1 MGCSCRI
8 STDKRIA
15 QSLCHSRASC
25 QRTTGNNYKLQKFV
39 YHYNLSKYSVCL
51 RVVNV
56 WNSLPNNVVQADTI
70 NIFKNRL
77 DKHWLNQEVLFNF
90 IADLTG
96 SENVR
101 ICMWTSWQDVGKA
114 DSTCTFLW
122 YLIGLDC
129 NPGRLIGWKVTS
141 KCVVRS
147 LVRSFHQSCDM
158 PPATAEA

>member
-1 MGCSCRI
+1 
-8 STDKRIA
+8 
-15 QSLCHSRASC
+15 
-25 QRTTGNNYKLQKFV
+25 LQKFV

-101 ICMWTSWQDVGKA
+101 ICM
-114 DSTCTFLW
+114 
-122 YLIGLDC
+122 
-129 NPGRLIGWKVTS
+129 
-141 KCVVRS
+141 
-147 LVRSFHQSCDM
+147 
-158 PPATAEA
+158 